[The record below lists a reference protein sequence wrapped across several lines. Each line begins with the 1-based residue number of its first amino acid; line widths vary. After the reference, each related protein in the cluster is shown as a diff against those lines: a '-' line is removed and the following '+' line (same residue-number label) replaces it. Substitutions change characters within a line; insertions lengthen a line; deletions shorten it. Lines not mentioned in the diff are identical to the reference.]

1 MPAKPSGE
9 VKTSIVRSQ
18 QKNGD
23 IYLLE
28 RKTIYDPEK
37 KYNRV
42 LESKLI
48 GKIPKGQETPVPTR
62 QNEKKGRSPPKSL
75 KIYRPAGNMRG

>member
-23 IYLLE
+23 IYLLSM
-28 RKTIYDPEK
+28 P
-37 KYNRV
+37 
-42 LESKLI
+42 
-48 GKIPKGQETPVPTR
+48 
-62 QNEKKGRSPPKSL
+62 NENVTL
-75 KIYRPAGNMRG
+75 NVQ